1 MGTEITEIRGRHEKP
16 QIGTFTSIYEPSI
29 IHLNSPISVKRFWGG
44 TENGV
49 MAQLT
54 MNGGHVQLNREQMK
68 ELIEALMECLHD

>member
-1 MGTEITEIRGRHEKP
+1 MGTEIAEIRGRHEKP

-29 IHLNSPISVKRFWGG
+29 IRVKRFWGG

-49 MAQLT
+49 MVQLT

-68 ELIEALMECLHD
+68 ELIEALMECLYN